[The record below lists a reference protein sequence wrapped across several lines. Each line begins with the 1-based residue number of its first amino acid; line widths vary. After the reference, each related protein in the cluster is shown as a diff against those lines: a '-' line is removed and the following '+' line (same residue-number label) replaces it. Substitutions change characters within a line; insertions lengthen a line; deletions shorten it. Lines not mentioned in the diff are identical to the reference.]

1 MGMRCTE
8 LLIVA
13 GMIAGA
19 ASPAA
24 AQTAAPEATKWSV
37 DVSLAECTLT
47 GSSEGPSPF
56 QVSILTSPGSSTY
69 SLSLVGKAVPRTPDH
84 QRFPVTLVF
93 GPSGRHFEPGARGAR
108 IDSELGNAIVAEGLG
123 RDVIDAFATASAI
136 SLDGKYRVASFGLP
150 GAAAAIRALD
160 KCERDQLV
168 EWGADPAQFDVG
180 GSKPVALVPRDQWL
194 SIKQWDQIDPRA
206 GGAVDAIL
214 RLSVA
219 TDGNVDGCTPV
230 GRAPPI
236 KVTQNACGA
245 LLARRLFTPA
255 RDAAGK
261 PVRGAS
267 VFEIHDRVVNAIGG
281 GT

>member
-1 MGMRCTE
+1 MARDFRT
-8 LLIVA
+8 LVALA
-13 GMIAGA
+13 GMMSCLALPAG
-19 ASPAA
+19 

-47 GSSEGPSPF
+47 GSSGGAAPF
-56 QVSILTSPGSSTY
+56 QVSILTSTGSSTY

-84 QRFPVTLVF
+84 ERLPVTIVF
-93 GPSGRHFEPGARGAR
+93 GPSGRHFERGARGAR
-108 IDSELGNAIVAEGLG
+108 IDGELGNAIVAEGLG
-123 RDVIDAFATASAI
+123 RDVVDAFASASAI
-136 SLDGKYRVASFGLP
+136 SLDGKYRVAAFGLP

-168 EWGADPAQFDVG
+168 EWGADPAQFEAG
-180 GSKPVALVPRDQWL
+180 GSKPVATIPRDTWL
-194 SIKQWDQIDPRA
+194 SVRQRDQIDPRA

-219 TDGNVDGCTPV
+219 ADGSVDGCTPV
-230 GRAPPI
+230 GLAPPAR
-236 KVTQNACGA
+236 VTQNACGA
-245 LLARRLFTPA
+245 LLGRRLFAPA

-267 VFEIHDRVVNAIGG
+267 VLEIHDRVVNSIGG
-281 GT
+281 